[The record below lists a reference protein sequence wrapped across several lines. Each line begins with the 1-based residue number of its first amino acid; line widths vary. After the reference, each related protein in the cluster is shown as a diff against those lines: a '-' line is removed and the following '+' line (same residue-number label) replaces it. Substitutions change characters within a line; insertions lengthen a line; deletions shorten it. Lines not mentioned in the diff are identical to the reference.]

1 MINTQVGVKGH
12 KVNCTDSGN
21 TFIMLERRIILTLYL
36 NASEN
41 Y

>member
-12 KVNCTDSGN
+12 IVNYTDSGS
-21 TFIMLERRIILTLYL
+21 TFIMLERRIMLKLYL